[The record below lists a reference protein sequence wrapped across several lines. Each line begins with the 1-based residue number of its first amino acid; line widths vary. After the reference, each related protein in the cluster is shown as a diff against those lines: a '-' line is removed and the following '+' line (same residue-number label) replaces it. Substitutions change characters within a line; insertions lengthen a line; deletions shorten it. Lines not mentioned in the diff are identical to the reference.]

1 MTVAWRSVAWRR
13 AAWRRLA
20 WRAGLATLS
29 IALGWPTAVPQ
40 AQAQTPNE
48 QELPP
53 IVVTAPRP
61 TRQAPKRTTARP
73 AAPATA
79 AVAPPTTS
87 EPANGAAPSAAAS
100 EVTLSRERVNAQPA
114 LRPGEVLEA
123 TPGLTVTQHSGEGKA
138 NQYFL
143 RGFNLDHGTDLAIT
157 VDGMPVNMRTHGHGQ
172 GYADVNFLIPE
183 LIQSMRVRKGPYFA
197 EEGDFAS
204 AGALRIDYI
213 NTMNPGLWQGTLGM
227 YGYGRALAIKS
238 YPISA
243 GTPWTGNSTVT
254 NPLAGNLLVAAEA
267 TKYDGPWDV
276 PDRMKKLN
284 GVVRYSSGTAEEG
297 VSITGMAYKNS
308 WTSTDQVA
316 RRAVDEGLISRWG
329 TLDPTD
335 GGNSS
340 RYSLSTRISGIN
352 ALGLS
357 QLEAYAIRSTLT
369 LYNNFT
375 YFLDDPTPT
384 DTIGDQFSQGDKR
397 TILGFHGSHTFKGRL
412 GVFDSE
418 TKVGIQGRSDD
429 IDVSLTKTVERVTY
443 ADIRRDKVQE
453 DSIGVYAENTTRLT
467 DWLRTIVGVRHDQFW
482 ANVTSDTPA
491 NSGNADAAI
500 TSPKFGL
507 VLGPFSNNEIFL
519 NAGYGFHSND
529 VRGVTITVN
538 PPNTPDAG
546 RPADKVPLLVRSK
559 GAEIGWRAR
568 PIAGLETSVA
578 LFVLDYAS
586 ELLFVG
592 DAGTTE
598 ASRPSRRTG
607 VEWTTTYK
615 PAPWLGFE
623 LDVAATRARF
633 TDFDPAGNRVPGA
646 PNVVSSFGV
655 TLGEELGWFGAVKM
669 RYFGPRPLIEDNSSR
684 SPSTTLVNARLG
696 YRFDN
701 GIRVQLDAFN
711 LFNAKADQIT
721 YFYES
726 RLRNEPDG
734 VNDQHFHPVEPLS
747 LRLSIAG
754 RF

>member
-1 MTVAWRSVAWRR
+1 M
-13 AAWRRLA
+13 
-20 WRAGLATLS
+20 
-29 IALGWPTAVPQ
+29 PTAH
-40 AQAQTPNE
+40 AQENPE
-48 QELPP
+48 QQLPP
-53 IVVTAPRP
+53 VVVTAPKP
-61 TRQAPKRTTARP
+61 VRQAPVRRTVRPRPTATQP
-73 AAPATA
+73 TA
-79 AVAPPTTS
+79 PTTTTTN
-87 EPANGAAPSAAAS
+87 ETAGPTAAAS
-100 EVTLSRERVNAQPA
+100 EVVLSRERVNAQPA

-123 TPGLTVTQHSGEGKA
+123 TPGLIVTQHSGEGKA

-172 GYADVNFLIPE
+172 GYADINFLIPE

-227 YGYGRALAIKS
+227 FGYGRALAIKS

-254 NPLAGNLLVAAEA
+254 NPVAGNLLVAAEA

-308 WTSTDQVA
+308 WTSTDQIA

-340 RYSLSTRISGIN
+340 RYSLSARMSGIN
-352 ALGLS
+352 ALGRT
-357 QLEAYAIRSTLT
+357 QLKAYAIRSTLT

-375 YFLDDPTPT
+375 YFLDDPT
-384 DTIGDQFSQGDKR
+384 DKIGDQFSQGDKR
-397 TILGFHGSHTFKGRL
+397 TILGFHGSHIFKGGL
-412 GVFDSE
+412 GVFDSD
-418 TKVGIQGRSDD
+418 TKVGIQGRFDD
-429 IDVSLTKTVERVTY
+429 IDVALTKTFQRATY
-443 ADIRRDKVQE
+443 ADIRRDKVRE
-453 DSIGVYAENTTRLT
+453 DSIGVYAQNTTKLT
-467 DWLRTIVGVRHDQFW
+467 DWLRTIMGVRHDQFW

-500 TSPKFGL
+500 TSPKVGL
-507 VLGPFSNNEIFL
+507 VLGPFRNNEIFL

-546 RPADKVPLLVRSK
+546 LSAEKVPFLVRSK
-559 GAEIGWRAR
+559 GAEVGWRAR
-568 PIAGLETSVA
+568 PVQGLETSVA

-607 VEWTTTYK
+607 VEWITTYK

-646 PNVVSSFGV
+646 PNVVSSFAV
-655 TLGEELGWFGAVKM
+655 TVGEELGWFGAMKM

-684 SPSTTLVNARLG
+684 SSSTTLVNARLG

-726 RLRNEPDG
+726 RLPQLGETVG
-734 VNDQHFHPVEPLS
+734 VADQHFHPVEPLS
-747 LRLSIAG
+747 LRLSVAG

>member
-1 MTVAWRSVAWRR
+1 MPAANAQQDSV
-13 AAWRRLA
+13 
-20 WRAGLATLS
+20 
-29 IALGWPTAVPQ
+29 Q
-40 AQAQTPNE
+40 
-48 QELPP
+48 LPP
-53 IVVTAPRP
+53 VVVTAPKPLRRAPARRTVQPQP
-61 TRQAPKRTTARP
+61 TATQP
-73 AAPATA
+73 AASTSTTPAETA
-79 AVAPPTTS
+79 APT
-87 EPANGAAPSAAAS
+87 AAAS
-100 EVTLSRERVNAQPA
+100 EVELSRERVNAQPA

-123 TPGLTVTQHSGEGKA
+123 TPGLIVTQHSGEGKA

-183 LIQSMRVRKGPYFA
+183 LVQSMRVRKGPYFT
-197 EEGDFAS
+197 EDGDFAS

-238 YPISA
+238 YPVSG
-243 GTPWTGNSTVT
+243 GTPWTGNATAP
-254 NPLAGNLLVAAEA
+254 NPVAGNLLIAAEA
-267 TKYDGPWDV
+267 TRYDGPWDV
-276 PDRMKKLN
+276 PDRMKKMN

-297 VSITGMAYKNS
+297 MTITGMAYKNS
-308 WTSTDQVA
+308 WTSTDQIA
-316 RRAVDEGLISRWG
+316 RRAVGDGLISRWG
-329 TLDPTD
+329 TLDPSD
-335 GGNSS
+335 GGNAS
-340 RYSLSTRISGIN
+340 RYSLSTRVSGIHT
-352 ALGLS
+352 LGFS

-369 LYNNFT
+369 LYNEFT
-375 YFLDDPTPT
+375 YFLDDPS
-384 DTIGDQFSQGDKR
+384 DGDQFSQGDKR
-397 TILGFHGSHTFKGRL
+397 TVLGFHGSHTFKGRL

-429 IDVSLTKTVERVTY
+429 IDVALSKTVRRVFQ
-443 ADIRRDKVQE
+443 AEVRRDKVRE
-453 DSIGVYAENTTRLT
+453 DSIGLYAENTTRLT
-467 DWLRTIVGVRHDQFW
+467 DWLRTIVGVRHDQFS
-482 ANVTSDTPA
+482 AKVTSDTPA
-491 NSGNADAAI
+491 NSGNADASM
-500 TSPKFGL
+500 TSPKVGL
-507 VLGPFSNNEIFL
+507 VLGPFRNNEIFL

-529 VRGVTITVN
+529 VRGVTISVN
-538 PPNTPDAG
+538 PSNTSE
-546 RPADKVPLLVRSK
+546 PADKVPFLVRSK
-559 GAEIGWRAR
+559 GAEVGWRAR
-568 PIAGLETSVA
+568 PVAGLETSVA

-607 VEWTTTYK
+607 VEWITTYK
-615 PAPWLGFE
+615 PTPWLGFE
-623 LDVAATRARF
+623 LDVAATHARF
-633 TDFDPAGNRVPGA
+633 TDIDPAGDRIPGA
-646 PNVVSSFGV
+646 PNVVTSFGV

-684 SPSTTLVNARLG
+684 SSSTTLVNARLG

-701 GIRVQLDAFN
+701 GIRVQLEAFN
-711 LFNAKADQIT
+711 LFNVKADQST

-726 RLRNEPDG
+726 RLPKLDRNVG

>member
-1 MTVAWRSVAWRR
+1 MA
-13 AAWRRLA
+13 LA
-20 WRAGLATLS
+20 
-29 IALGWPTAVPQ
+29 IPTAH
-40 AQAQTPNE
+40 AQEGPE
-48 QELPP
+48 QQLPP
-53 IVVTAPRP
+53 VVVTAPKPVR
-61 TRQAPKRTTARP
+61 R
-73 AAPATA
+73 APARRTVQSQPTQTQPVVSTSTA
-79 AVAPPTTS
+79 
-87 EPANGAAPSAAAS
+87 PAETADPMAAAS
-100 EVTLSRERVNAQPA
+100 EVVLSRERVNAQPA

-123 TPGLTVTQHSGEGKA
+123 TPGLIVTQHSGEGKA

-172 GYADVNFLIPE
+172 GYADTNFLIPE

-227 YGYGRALAIKS
+227 FGYGRALAIKS

-243 GTPWTGNSTVT
+243 GTPWTGSSTVT
-254 NPLAGNLLVAAEA
+254 NLLVAAEA
-267 TKYDGPWDV
+267 TAYDGPWDV

-284 GVVRYSSGTAEEG
+284 GVLRYSSGTAKEG

-308 WTSTDQVA
+308 WTSTDPIA
-316 RRAVDEGLISRWG
+316 RRAVDESLISRWG

-340 RYSLSTRISGIN
+340 RYSLSTRVSGIN
-352 ALGLS
+352 ALGRS

-375 YFLDDPTPT
+375 YFLDDPSN
-384 DTIGDQFSQGDKR
+384 TIGDQFSQGDKR

-429 IDVSLTKTVERVTY
+429 IDVALTKTIQRVTY
-443 ADIRRDKVQE
+443 ADVRRDKVRE
-453 DSIGVYAENTTRLT
+453 DSIGLYAENTTRLT
-467 DWLRTIVGVRHDQFW
+467 DWLRTIVGVRHDQFS
-482 ANVTSDTPA
+482 AKVTSDTPA
-491 NSGNADAAI
+491 NSGSADASI
-500 TSPKFGL
+500 TSPKVGM
-507 VLGPFSNNEIFL
+507 VLGPFRNNEIFL

-529 VRGVTITVN
+529 VRGVTISVN

-546 RPADKVPLLVRSK
+546 LPADKVPFLVRSK
-559 GAEIGWRAR
+559 GAEVGWRAR
-568 PIAGLETSVA
+568 PVQGLETSVA

-607 VEWTTTYK
+607 VEWITTYK
-615 PAPWLGFE
+615 PARWLGFE

-633 TDFDPAGNRVPGA
+633 TDVDPAGNRVPGA
-646 PNVVSSFGV
+646 PNVVTSLGV
-655 TLGEELGWFGAVKM
+655 TVGEDLGWFGAVKM
-669 RYFGPRPLIEDNSSR
+669 RYFGPRPLIENNSAR
-684 SPSTTLVNARLG
+684 SSSTTLVNARLG

-711 LFNAKADQIT
+711 LFNARADQIT
-721 YFYES
+721 HFYES
-726 RLRNEPDG
+726 RLLGETVG
-734 VNDQHFHPVEPLS
+734 VADQHFHPVEPLS
-747 LRLSIAG
+747 LRLTVAG

>member
-1 MTVAWRSVAWRR
+1 MPEA
-13 AAWRRLA
+13 
-20 WRAGLATLS
+20 
-29 IALGWPTAVPQ
+29 Q
-40 AQAQTPNE
+40 AQAPKE

-53 IVVTAPRP
+53 VVVTAPRP
-61 TRQAPKRTTARP
+61 ARQAPKRTTTPQARP
-73 AAPATA
+73 AAATTVA
-79 AVAPPTTS
+79 APQTAS
-87 EPANGAAPSAAAS
+87 EPASAAALSAAAS

-123 TPGLTVTQHSGEGKA
+123 TPGLIITQHSGEGKA

-213 NTMNPGLWQGTLGM
+213 NAMNPGLWQGTLGM

-254 NPLAGNLLVAAEA
+254 NPLATNPFAGNLLLAAEA

-284 GVVRYSSGTAEEG
+284 GVVRYSSGTADEG

-308 WTSTDQVA
+308 WTSTDQIA
-316 RRAVDEGLISRWG
+316 RRAVDDGLISRWG

-340 RYSLSTRISGIN
+340 RYSLSTRMSGIN
-352 ALGLS
+352 ALGRS
-357 QLEAYAIRSTLT
+357 QLEAYAIHSTLA

-375 YFLDDPTPT
+375 YFLDDPS
-384 DTIGDQFSQGDKR
+384 DGDQFSQGDKR
-397 TILGFHGSHTFKGRL
+397 TILGFHGNHTFQGRL

-429 IDVSLTKTVERVTY
+429 IDVALSKTFQRATY
-443 ADIRRDKVQE
+443 AGIRRDKVSE
-453 DSIGVYAENTTRLT
+453 DSIGLYAENTTRLT
-467 DWLRTIVGVRHDQFW
+467 EWLRTIVGVRHDQFW

-491 NSGNADAAI
+491 NSGNADASIA
-500 TSPKFGL
+500 SPKVGL
-507 VLGPFSNNEIFL
+507 VLGPFRNNEIFL

-529 VRGVTITVN
+529 VRGVTISVN
-538 PPNTPDAG
+538 PANTSE
-546 RPADKVPLLVRSK
+546 PADKVPFLVRAK
-559 GAEIGWRAR
+559 GAEVGWRAR
-568 PIAGLETSVA
+568 PVRGLETSVA

-586 ELLFVG
+586 ELLFIG

-607 VEWTTTYK
+607 VEWTTTYN
-615 PAPWLGFE
+615 PVSWLGLE
-623 LDVAATRARF
+623 LDIAATRARF

-646 PNVVSSFGV
+646 PNMVSSLGV
-655 TLGEELGWFGAVKM
+655 TFGEPLGWFGAVKM

-726 RLRNEPDG
+726 RLPKLGDPVGG
-734 VNDQHFHPVEPLS
+734 VFDQHFHPVEPLS
-747 LRLSIAG
+747 LRLSVAG
-754 RF
+754 HF